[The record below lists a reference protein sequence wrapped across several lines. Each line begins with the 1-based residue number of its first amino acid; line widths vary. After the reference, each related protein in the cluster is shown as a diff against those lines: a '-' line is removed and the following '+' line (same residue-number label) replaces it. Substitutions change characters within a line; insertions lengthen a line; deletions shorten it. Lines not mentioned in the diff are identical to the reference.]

1 MPDIRYDQPMDRK
14 VVVACLLGLC
24 GLAGAAL
31 EPARAGRADA
41 AAAPTGAHRAVTAG
55 GDLIGAW
62 QLRAIE
68 YRGPHGETR
77 DPYYQAASTGILIY
91 DPSGWMSVQITA
103 PDRRPWKAS
112 EQRVPASSAAASALV
127 AAAFDSYYSY
137 YGRWDFDP
145 AAAVVTH
152 HVAASLIPSEVGR
165 SYTQAV
171 SFEGNYLVFTNRGDG
186 PGAPTLR
193 RKIWERM
200 PAQR

>member
-1 MPDIRYDQPMDRK
+1 MSRR
-14 VVVACLLGLC
+14 VVITCLLGLC
-24 GLAGAAL
+24 GLAAAARD
-31 EPARAGRADA
+31 PAGTGGADA
-41 AAAPTGAHRAVTAG
+41 AAAPAGAHRAVLAD
-55 GDLIGAW
+55 GDLIGTW

-77 DPYYQAASTGILIY
+77 DPYYQAGSKGILIY
-91 DPSGWMSVQITA
+91 DPSGWMSVQITG
-103 PDRRPWKAS
+103 PDRRPWPAS
-112 EQRVPASSAAASALV
+112 EQRVPANPAAASALV

-137 YGRWDFDP
+137 YGRWQFDP

-152 HVAASLIPSEVGR
+152 HVEASLIPSEVGR

-171 SFEGNYLVFTNRGDG
+171 SFEGEYLVFTNRSDA